1 MENEMTNRDLLTR
14 EYTILELLT
23 AAAFAAAAAW
33 FLGVYMTAAACIGVL

>member
-1 MENEMTNRDLLTR
+1 MTHSFTL
-14 EYTILELLT
+14 LELLT